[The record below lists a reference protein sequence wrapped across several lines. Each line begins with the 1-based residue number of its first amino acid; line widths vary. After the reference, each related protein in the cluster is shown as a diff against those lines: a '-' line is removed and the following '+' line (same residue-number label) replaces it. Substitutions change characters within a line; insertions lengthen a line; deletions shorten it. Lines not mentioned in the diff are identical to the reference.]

1 MAKLQLKAAPT
12 FQKEVG
18 IKDAAGNA
26 TPVLLTFKHRTKT
39 ELDEFIK
46 ARPDKTDEQT
56 FMDMV
61 VGWDLED
68 EFNEANVKLL
78 MENYMGGAAM
88 PTFTTYIDALIQ
100 ARLGN

>member
-12 FQKEVG
+12 FQAEVG
-18 IKDAAGNA
+18 IRDADGNV
-26 TPVLLTFKHRTKT
+26 TPVKMTFRHRTKT

-46 ARPDKTDEQT
+46 ARPDKTDVES

-61 VGWDLED
+61 VGWDLE
-68 EFNEANVKLL
+68 EELNEANVTTL
-78 MENYMGGAAM
+78 MDNYMGGAAL
-88 PTFTTYIDALIQ
+88 PTFQKYIDALLQ